1 MDYENNFDHTILTA
15 FLILLPGRLQEYKV
29 RCNSPKFYC
38 AKVKQK
44 LSLKNS
50 NFCLNLAT
58 IFFMSPMFG
67 THIFFSDVFCFFV
80 CFAIWKK
87 EEKKVNVSSM
97 DCKELFNM
105 LCGPNSIPKLLN
117 LEEKEGVGWFGLL
130 FPESDM
136 NEVLCI

>member
-1 MDYENNFDHTILTA
+1 
-15 FLILLPGRLQEYKV
+15 
-29 RCNSPKFYC
+29 
-38 AKVKQK
+38 
-44 LSLKNS
+44 
-50 NFCLNLAT
+50 
-58 IFFMSPMFG
+58 
-67 THIFFSDVFCFFV
+67 
-80 CFAIWKK
+80 
-87 EEKKVNVSSM
+87 M